1 MVAFATDELEMRL
14 DSSAA
19 AGTRLA
25 VESPCSPQIP
35 PSSRRAVGI
44 VQLSSSTMGQYLLR
58 FLVFLSHEQG
68 YHV

>member
-35 PSSRRAVGI
+35 PSWRRAVAI
-44 VQLSSSTMGQYLLR
+44 VATFVLDDGAVVRSPLA
-58 FLVFLSHEQG
+58 E
-68 YHV
+68 